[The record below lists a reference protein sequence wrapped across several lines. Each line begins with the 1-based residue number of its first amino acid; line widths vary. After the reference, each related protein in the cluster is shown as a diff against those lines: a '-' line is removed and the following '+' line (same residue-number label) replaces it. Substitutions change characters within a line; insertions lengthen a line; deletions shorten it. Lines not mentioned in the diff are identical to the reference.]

1 MFDPLFALFDKN
13 SAAQVASNGA
23 VDAGIIVNP
32 LAPPPPSPAAPP
44 PHGLALPPLPGKDL
58 TLPTPAQILGELTN
72 ITNPLHVLQSEE
84 PALPEVGSRGK
95 P

>member
-44 PHGLALPPLPGKDL
+44 PHGLALPPLPGKTLSLPNIIAELGNL
-58 TLPTPAQILGELTN
+58 THPVLP
-72 ITNPLHVLQSEE
+72 VLQAEE